1 MKGLLVFKNES
12 YGEIRW
18 VKVNNKDY
26 AVGIDIAKA
35 LGYKNPRDAILRHC
49 RGVVKHDIGVVTG
62 KRKDGTDAIQNVEMS
77 LIPEGDVYRLTAKSE
92 LPGAEKFERW
102 IFDEVL
108 PCIRKTGMYAT
119 DELLDNPD
127 LLIAAAT
134 KLKEEREGRL
144 DAEKRVKILE
154 PKAQFYDD
162 VTGSKDAIEMGHVAK
177 VLGIKRMGRN
187 RLFSLLRG
195 KKVLDKNN
203 IPYQQY
209 VDLGYF
215 RVLEQKYTVSNGQ
228 TKINIKTM
236 VFQKGI
242 DFIVRKIREK

>member
-1 MKGLLVFKNES
+1 MEGLRIFKDERF
-12 YGEIRW
+12 GEIRW

-35 LGYKNPRDAILRHC
+35 LGYKNARDAILRHC
-49 RGVVKHDIGVVTG
+49 KGVVKHDIGVVTG

-77 LIPEGDVYRLTAKSE
+77 VIPEGDIFRLAAKSE
-92 LPGAEKFERW
+92 LPGAEKFEAW

-127 LLIAAAT
+127 LLIAAVT

-144 DAEKRVKILE
+144 EAEKQVKLLE

-162 VTGSKDAIEMGHVAK
+162 VAGSKDSIEMGHVAK
-177 VLGIKRMGRN
+177 VLGIRRMGRN
-187 RLFSLLRG
+187 RLFSLLRD

-203 IPYQQY
+203 IPYQQF
-209 VDLGYF
+209 VDSGYF

-242 DFIVRKIREK
+242 DFILRKIREQ

>member
-1 MKGLLVFKNES
+1 MKDLRIFKDDRF
-12 YGEIRW
+12 GEIRW

-35 LGYKNPRDAILRHC
+35 LGYKKPNDAISRHC
-49 RGVVKHDIGVVTG
+49 RGAVKHGVGVVTG
-62 KRKDGTDAIQNVEMS
+62 KRKDGTDAIQNVEMN
-77 LIPEGDVYRLTAKSE
+77 LIPEGDIFRLAAKSE
-92 LPGAEKFERW
+92 LPGAEKFEEW

-119 DELLDNPD
+119 DELLNNPD

-144 DAEKRVKILE
+144 EAEKRVKILE

-162 VTGSKDAIEMGHVAK
+162 VAGSKDSIEMGHVAK

-187 RLFSLLRG
+187 RLFSLLRD

-203 IPYQQY
+203 IPYQQF
-209 VDLGYF
+209 VDIGYF
-215 RVLEQKYTVSNGQ
+215 RVLVQKYTVSNGQ

-242 DFIVRKIREK
+242 DFIVRKIREQ

>member
-1 MKGLLVFKNES
+1 MESLRIFKDEKF
-12 YGEIRW
+12 GVIRW

-35 LGYKNPRDAILRHC
+35 LGYKNARDALLRHC
-49 RGVVKHDIGVVTG
+49 RGVVKHDIGVITG
-62 KRKDGTDAIQNVEMS
+62 KRKDGTNAIQNVEMS
-77 LIPEGDVYRLTAKSE
+77 LIPEGDIFRLAAKSE
-92 LPGAEKFERW
+92 LPGAEKFETW

-144 DAEKRVKILE
+144 EAEKRVKLLE
-154 PKAQFYDD
+154 PKEQFYDD
-162 VTGSKDAIEMGHVAK
+162 VVGSKDSIEMGHVAK
-177 VLGIKRMGRN
+177 VLGIRKMGRN
-187 RLFSLLRG
+187 RLFSLLRD

-215 RVLEQKYTVSNGQ
+215 RILEQKYTVPNGEI
-228 TKINIKTM
+228 KINIKTM
-236 VFQKGI
+236 VFQKGG
-242 DFIVRKIREK
+242 DFILRKIREQ

>member
-1 MKGLLVFKNES
+1 MESLRIFKDEKF
-12 YGEIRW
+12 GVIRW
-18 VKVNNKDY
+18 IKVNNKDY

-35 LGYKNPRDAILRHC
+35 LGYKKPNDAISRHC
-49 RGVVKHDIGVVTG
+49 RGSVKHGVGVVTG
-62 KRKDGTDAIQNVEMS
+62 KRKDGTDAIQNVEMT
-77 LIPEGDVYRLTAKSE
+77 LIPEGDIYRLAAKSE
-92 LPGAEKFERW
+92 LPEAEKFEGW

-119 DELLDNPD
+119 DELLNNPD

-134 KLKEEREGRL
+134 KLKEEREARL
-144 DAEKRVKILE
+144 EVEKKVKLLE

-162 VTGSKDAIEMGHVAK
+162 VAGSKDSIEMGHVAK

-187 RLFSLLRG
+187 RLFSLLRD
-195 KKVLDKNN
+195 KKILDKNN

-215 RVLEQKYTVSNGQ
+215 RILEQKYTVPNGEI
-228 TKINIKTM
+228 KINIKTM
-236 VFQKGI
+236 VFQKGV
-242 DFIVRKIREK
+242 DFILRKIREQ

>member
-1 MKGLLVFKNES
+1 MESLRIFKDEKF
-12 YGEIRW
+12 GVIRW

-35 LGYKNPRDAILRHC
+35 LGYKKPNDAISRHC
-49 RGVVKHDIGVVTG
+49 RGSVKHGVGVVTG
-62 KRKDGTDAIQNVEMS
+62 KRKDGTDAIQNVEMT
-77 LIPEGDVYRLTAKSE
+77 LIPEGDIFRLATKSE
-92 LPGAEKFERW
+92 LPEAEKFEAW

-119 DELLDNPD
+119 DELLNNPD

-134 KLKEEREGRL
+134 KLKEEREARL
-144 DAEKRVKILE
+144 EVEKKVKLLE

-162 VTGSKDAIEMGHVAK
+162 VAGSKDSIEMGHVAK
-177 VLGIKRMGRN
+177 VLGIRRMGRN
-187 RLFSLLRG
+187 RLFSLLRD
-195 KKVLDKNN
+195 KKILDKNN

-215 RVLEQKYTVSNGQ
+215 RILEQKYTVPNGEI
-228 TKINIKTM
+228 KINIKTM
-236 VFQKGI
+236 VFQKGV
-242 DFIVRKIREK
+242 DFILRKIREQ

>member
-1 MKGLLVFKNES
+1 MGELRIFKDS
-12 YGEIRW
+12 RFGEIRW

-35 LGYKNPRDAILRHC
+35 LGYKKPNDAISRHC
-49 RGVVKHDIGVVTG
+49 RGTVKHGVGVVTG
-62 KRKDGTDAIQNVEMS
+62 NRKDGTDAIQIVEMS
-77 LIPEGDVYRLTAKSE
+77 IIPEGDIFRLVAKSE
-92 LPGAEKFERW
+92 LPGAVKFEAW
-102 IFDEVL
+102 IFDKVL

-127 LLIAAAT
+127 LLIAAVT

-144 DAEKRVKILE
+144 EAEKRVKLLE

-162 VTGSKDAIEMGHVAK
+162 VAGSKDAIEMGHVAK

-187 RLFSLLRG
+187 RLFSLLRD
-195 KKVLDKNN
+195 KKILDKNN

-242 DFIVRKIREK
+242 DFIVRKIRER

>member
-1 MKGLLVFKNES
+1 MEGLQIFKDEK

-18 VKVNNKDY
+18 VKVNTKDY

-35 LGYKNPRDAILRHC
+35 LGYKKPNDAISRHC
-49 RGVVKHDIGVVTG
+49 RGSVKHGVGVVTG

-77 LIPEGDVYRLTAKSE
+77 VIPEGDIYRMAAKFE
-92 LPGAEKFERW
+92 LSGAEKFEAW

-134 KLKEEREGRL
+134 KLKEERAARL
-144 DAEKRVKILE
+144 EAENKVKILE

-162 VTGSKDAIEMGHVAK
+162 VAGSK
-177 VLGIKRMGRN
+177 
-187 RLFSLLRG
+187 
-195 KKVLDKNN
+195 
-203 IPYQQY
+203 
-209 VDLGYF
+209 
-215 RVLEQKYTVSNGQ
+215 
-228 TKINIKTM
+228 
-236 VFQKGI
+236 
-242 DFIVRKIREK
+242 

>member
-1 MKGLLVFKNES
+1 MESLRIFKDERF
-12 YGEIRW
+12 GEIRW
-18 VKVNNKDY
+18 VKINNKDY
-26 AVGIDIAKA
+26 AVGVDIAKA

-49 RGVVKHDIGVVTG
+49 KGVVKHDIGVVTG
-62 KRKDGTDAIQNVEMS
+62 KRRDGTDVIQNIEMS
-77 LIPEGDVYRLTAKSE
+77 VIPEGDIYRLAAKSE
-92 LPGAEKFERW
+92 LPGAEKFEAW

-108 PCIRKTGMYAT
+108 PSIRKTGMYAT

-134 KLKEEREGRL
+134 KLKEERKARL
-144 DAEKRVKILE
+144 EAENKVKLLE
-154 PKAQFYDD
+154 PKGQFYDD
-162 VTGSKDAIEMGHVAK
+162 VAGSKDSIEVGHVAK
-177 VLGIKRMGRN
+177 VLAIRGMGRN
-187 RLFSLLRG
+187 NLFSLLRE

-203 IPYQQY
+203 IPYQQF

-215 RVLEQKYTVSNGQ
+215 RVLEQKYTVPSGE

-242 DFIVRKIREK
+242 EFIRRKVGE

>member
-1 MKGLLVFKNES
+1 MDGLQIFKDNRF
-12 YGEIRW
+12 GEIRW

-26 AVGIDIAKA
+26 AIGKDVAKC
-35 LGYKNPRDAILRHC
+35 LGYINPRDAIIRHC
-49 RGVVKHDIGVVTG
+49 KGIVKHDSFKEGGQCV
-62 KRKDGTDAIQNVEMS
+62 A
-77 LIPEGDVYRLTAKSE
+77 LIPEGDVYRLITKSE
-92 LPGAEKFERW
+92 LPGAEKFEAW

-134 KLKEEREGRL
+134 KLKEERKARL
-144 DAEKRVKILE
+144 EAEDKVKLLE
-154 PKAQFYDD
+154 PKRQFYDD
-162 VTGSKDAIEMGHVAK
+162 VAGSKDSVEMGQVAK
-177 VLGIKRMGRN
+177 VLGIRGMGRN
-187 RLFSLLRG
+187 NLFSLLRN
-195 KKVLDKNN
+195 KKIFDKNN

-215 RVLEQKYTVSNGQ
+215 RILEQKYTVPNGE

-242 DFIVRKIREK
+242 DFIRKNIKES

>member
-1 MKGLLVFKNES
+1 MDGLQIFKDNRF
-12 YGEIRW
+12 GEIRW

-35 LGYKNPRDAILRHC
+35 LGYKKPNDAISRHC
-49 RGVVKHDIGVVTG
+49 RGSVKHGVGVITG

-77 LIPEGDVYRLTAKSE
+77 VIPEGDIFRLAAKSE
-92 LPGAEKFERW
+92 LQGAEKFESW

-127 LLIAAAT
+127 LLIAAVT
-134 KLKEEREGRL
+134 KLKEERKARL
-144 DAEKRVKILE
+144 EAENKVKVLE
-154 PKAQFYDD
+154 PKGQFYDD
-162 VTGSKDAIEMGHVAK
+162 VAGSKEGVEMGQVAK
-177 VLGIKRMGRN
+177 VLGIRGMGRN
-187 RLFSLLRG
+187 NLFSLLRD
-195 KKVLDKNN
+195 KKVFDRNN

-215 RVLEQKYTVSNGQ
+215 RVLEQKYTVHGGE

-242 DFIVRKIREK
+242 DFIRKKIKEP

>member
-1 MKGLLVFKNES
+1 MESLRIFKDERF
-12 YGEIRW
+12 GKIRW

-49 RGVVKHDIGVVTG
+49 KGVVKHDMGVFTG
-62 KRKDGTDAIQNVEMS
+62 KRKDGTDAIQNVKMS
-77 LIPEGDVYRLTAKSE
+77 IIPEGDIYRLIAKSE
-92 LPGAEKFERW
+92 LPGAEKFEAW

-134 KLKEEREGRL
+134 KLKEERKARL
-144 DAEKRVKILE
+144 EAENKVKLLE
-154 PKAQFYDD
+154 PKGQFYDD
-162 VTGSKDAIEMGHVAK
+162 VAGSRDSIEMGHVAK
-177 VLGIKRMGRN
+177 VLGIRGLGRN
-187 RLFSLLRG
+187 NLFSLLR
-195 KKVLDKNN
+195 KRKILDKNN
-203 IPYQQY
+203 IPYQQF

-215 RVLEQKYTVSNGQ
+215 RVLEQRYTVPNGE

-236 VFQKGI
+236 VFQKGV
-242 DFIVRKIREK
+242 DFIRNIVFI

>member
-1 MKGLLVFKNES
+1 MEGLRIFKDEKF
-12 YGEIRW
+12 GEIRW

-35 LGYKNPRDAILRHC
+35 LGYKNARDAILRHC
-49 RGVVKHDIGVVTG
+49 RGVVKHDVGVVTG
-62 KRKDGTDAIQNVEMS
+62 KRKDGTDSIQNVEMS
-77 LIPEGDVYRLTAKSE
+77 VIPEGDIFRLAAKSE
-92 LPGAEKFERW
+92 LPGSEKFEAW

-108 PCIRKTGMYAT
+108 PCIRNNGMYAT

-134 KLKEEREGRL
+134 KLKEERAARL
-144 DAEKRVKILE
+144 EAENKVKLLE
-154 PKAQFYDD
+154 PKGQFYDD
-162 VTGSKDAIEMGHVAK
+162 VAGSKDSIEMGHVAK

-187 RLFSLLRG
+187 RLFSLLRE

-209 VDLGYF
+209 VDSGYF
-215 RVLEQKYTVSNGQ
+215 RILEQKYTVPSGE

-242 DFIVRKIREK
+242 DFIGRKIRE

>member
-1 MKGLLVFKNES
+1 MEGLKIFKAEQF
-12 YGEIRW
+12 GEIRW
-18 VKVNNKDY
+18 VKINNKDY

-35 LGYKNPRDAILRHC
+35 LGYKKPNDAISRHC
-49 RGVVKHDIGVVTG
+49 RGSVKHGVGVVTG

-77 LIPEGDVYRLTAKSE
+77 VIPEGDIFRLAAKSE
-92 LPGAEKFERW
+92 LPGAEKFEAW

-134 KLKEEREGRL
+134 KLKEERKARL
-144 DAEKRVKILE
+144 EAENKVKVLE
-154 PKAQFYDD
+154 PKGQFYDD
-162 VTGSKDAIEMGHVAK
+162 VAGSKEGVEMGQVAK
-177 VLGIKRMGRN
+177 VLGIRGMGRN
-187 RLFSLLRG
+187 NLFSLLRD
-195 KKVLDKNN
+195 KKIFDRNN

-215 RVLEQKYTVSNGQ
+215 RVLEQKYTVHGGE

-242 DFIVRKIREK
+242 DFIRKKIKES

>member
-1 MKGLLVFKNES
+1 MRGLLIFKNEIF
-12 YGEIRW
+12 GEIRW

-26 AVGIDIAKA
+26 AVGIDIARA
-35 LGYKNPRDAILRHC
+35 LGYKKPNDAITRHC
-49 RGVVKHDIGVVTG
+49 RGAVKHGVGVVTG
-62 KRKDGTDAIQNVEMS
+62 KRRDGTDAIQIVEMS
-77 LIPEGDVYRLTAKSE
+77 IIPEGDIYRMAAKSE
-92 LPGAEKFERW
+92 LPGAEKFEAW

-108 PCIRKTGMYAT
+108 PCIRKTGIYAT

-144 DAEKRVKILE
+144 EAEKRVKLLE

-162 VTGSKDAIEMGHVAK
+162 VAGSKDAIEMGHVAK

-187 RLFSLLRG
+187 RLFSLLRD

-203 IPYQQY
+203 IPYQQF
-209 VDLGYF
+209 VDSGYF
-215 RVLEQKYTVSNGQ
+215 RILEQKYTVPSGE

-236 VFQKGI
+236 VFQKGV
-242 DFIVRKIREK
+242 DFILRKIREQ

>member
-1 MKGLLVFKNES
+1 MDSLRIFKDERF
-12 YGEIRW
+12 GEIRW

-35 LGYKNPRDAILRHC
+35 LGYKKPNDAISRHC
-49 RGVVKHDIGVVTG
+49 RGSVKHGVGVVTG
-62 KRKDGTDAIQNVEMS
+62 KRKDGTDAIQNIEMS
-77 LIPEGDVYRLTAKSE
+77 LIPEGDIFRLAAKSE
-92 LPGAEKFERW
+92 LPGAEKFEAW

-134 KLKEEREGRL
+134 KLKEERKARL
-144 DAEKRVKILE
+144 EAEKKVKLLE

-162 VTGSKDAIEMGHVAK
+162 VAGSKDAIEMGHVAK
-177 VLGIKRMGRN
+177 VLGIRGMGRN
-187 RLFSLLRG
+187 NLFSLLRD
-195 KKVLDKNN
+195 KKILDRNN
-203 IPYQQY
+203 MPYQQF
-209 VDLGYF
+209 VDSGYF
-215 RVLEQKYTVSNGQ
+215 RVLEQKYTVPNGE

-236 VFQKGI
+236 VFQKGV
-242 DFIVRKIREK
+242 DFIMRKIRE

>member
-1 MKGLLVFKNES
+1 MDDLRIFKDDRF
-12 YGEIRW
+12 GEIRW
-18 VKVNNKDY
+18 IKISNKDY

-35 LGYKNPRDAILRHC
+35 LGYKNARDAILRHC
-49 RGVVKHDIGVVTG
+49 KGVVKHDVGVVTG

-77 LIPEGDVYRLTAKSE
+77 VIPEGDIFRLATKSE
-92 LPGAEKFERW
+92 LPGAEKFEAW

-134 KLKEEREGRL
+134 KLKEERKARL
-144 DAEKRVKILE
+144 EAEKKVKVLE
-154 PKAQFYDD
+154 PKGQFYDD
-162 VTGSKDAIEMGHVAK
+162 VAGSKDSVEMGHVAK
-177 VLGIKRMGRN
+177 VLGIKGVGRN
-187 RLFSLLRG
+187 KLFSLLRD
-195 KKVLDKNN
+195 KKVFDRNN

-209 VDLGYF
+209 VDSGYF

-242 DFIVRKIREK
+242 DFIGRKIRES

>member
-1 MKGLLVFKNES
+1 MESLRIFKDNRF
-12 YGEIRW
+12 GEIRW

-26 AVGIDIAKA
+26 AVGIDISKA
-35 LGYKNPRDAILRHC
+35 LGYKNPRDALLRHC
-49 RGVVKHDIGVVTG
+49 KGVVKHDIGVVTG

-77 LIPEGDVYRLTAKSE
+77 LIPEGDIFRLAAKSE
-92 LPGAEKFERW
+92 LPGAEKFEAW

-134 KLKEEREGRL
+134 KLKEEREARL
-144 DAEKRVKILE
+144 NAENKVKLLE

-162 VTGSKDAIEMGHVAK
+162 VAGSKDSIEMGPVAK
-177 VLGIKRMGRN
+177 VLAIRGMGRN
-187 RLFSLLRG
+187 RLFSLLRE

-203 IPYQQY
+203 IPYQQFA
-209 VDLGYF
+209 DMGYF
-215 RVLEQKYTVSNGQ
+215 RVLEQKYTVPNGE

-242 DFIVRKIREK
+242 DFIGRKIRE